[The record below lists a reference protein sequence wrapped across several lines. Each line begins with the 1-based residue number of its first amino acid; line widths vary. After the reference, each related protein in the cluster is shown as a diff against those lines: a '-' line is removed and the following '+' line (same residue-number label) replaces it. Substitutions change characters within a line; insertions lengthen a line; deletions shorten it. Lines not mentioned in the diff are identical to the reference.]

1 LGEGLLGTK
10 SHIYTQRFSTAIHIL
25 TTLHLSNQQF
35 YGGFVAEVEANL
47 IQALF
52 LSLLS
57 GIGVF
62 LHGVREER
70 IKASSLNLLTELVL
84 AVLAG
89 LTAYYIARHKAW
101 DDSLL
106 YLAVLVVSNNGR
118 EVSTALKNRL
128 IDTIQYLF
136 GPKGGRG

>member
-1 LGEGLLGTK
+1 M
-10 SHIYTQRFSTAIHIL
+10 
-25 TTLHLSNQQF
+25 
-35 YGGFVAEVEANL
+35 AEVEANL

-89 LTAYYIARHKAW
+89 LIAYYIARHKAW